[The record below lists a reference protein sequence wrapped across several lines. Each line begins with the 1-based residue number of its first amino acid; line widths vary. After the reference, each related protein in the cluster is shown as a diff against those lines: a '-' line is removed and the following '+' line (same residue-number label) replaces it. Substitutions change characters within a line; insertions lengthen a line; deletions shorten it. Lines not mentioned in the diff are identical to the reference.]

1 MTSLPLTPTMPL
13 RIDADGVVR
22 VGRTRVT
29 LDTIICAFREGCTAE
44 GIAEQYP
51 STELADVYATIA
63 YYLRDRAAVEAY
75 LTERGTL
82 AREVRRE
89 NETRWTP
96 FGLRE
101 RLLARRRPPNA

>member
-1 MTSLPLTPTMPL
+1 MTTLLLTPSMPL

-29 LDTIICAFREGCTAE
+29 LDTVIAAFREGCTAE
-44 GIAEQYP
+44 EIAEQYP
-51 STELADVYATIA
+51 SADLADVYATIA

-75 LTERGTL
+75 LTERE
-82 AREVRRE
+82 AFAKDVRRQ
-89 NETRWTP
+89 NEARWSP

-101 RLLARRRPPNA
+101 RLLARRRPSNP